1 MIRVER
7 LVVPAAK
14 SCCSIRSV
22 RFPARAHSR
31 AMATPLIPP
40 PMITTWKR
48 SLSNEGRVAIGEIM
62 FEIRCYALGTSD
74 KCATPSFSLLHSML
88 SGKVTLVQRNFHGY
102 SKPQLQIDENT
113 RTVVSGHS
121 LVVSGW
127 KK

>member
-14 SCCSIRSV
+14 SCCSSRSV

-48 SLSNEGRVAIGEIM
+48 SLSNEGRVAVEEIM
-62 FEIRCYALGTSD
+62 FQIRCYGT
-74 KCATPSFSLLHSML
+74 TPGDTLLPRL
-88 SGKVTLVQRNFHGY
+88 VCYIQCFQGKVTLVQQH
-102 SKPQLQIDENT
+102 ST
-113 RTVVSGHS
+113 SVVSGQWS
-121 LVVSGW
+121 ANPDTCCETF
-127 KK
+127 